1 MITYVNTVLV
11 SNNASATTEV
21 LSDPKALQFDTAAEV
36 QAKKGLFVV
45 ESLDDAEV
53 DSITANTDKIRI
65 GMYTGSYTTTL
76 LPNGNKKYI
85 ANIKWSNAINKND
98 IKSVRVLNCPEANKV
113 DTEDTVT
120 IDFAKMTE
128 VAKNTLALGGKI
140 VVLRLTFKDLPTRF
154 RNWTESYDYLTQVG
168 DNATKLA
175 SAFAHIINK
184 AAKRARV
191 EAVANNTKLVLTA
204 MKYDDDNSSE
214 TINWANKVRFNANMY
229 WQDPAAPG
237 FASSNKYMLG
247 EEAEGGKF
255 ISKEPGKQYAAAAKL
270 VRDRESQAL
279 GYEGILNR
287 GNGTWPIIKP
297 AIETDINAL
306 YDGLTIEFENMYR
319 AADDIF
325 RKTKQTVEIYA
336 PKGTITNVIGGISGS
351 DGFKAFIGTP
361 ETNLNDTKE
370 GAAFKEPVA
379 AA

>member
-1 MITYVNTVLV
+1 
-11 SNNASATTEV
+11 
-21 LSDPKALQFDTAAEV
+21 
-36 QAKKGLFVV
+36 
-45 ESLDDAEV
+45 
-53 DSITANTDKIRI
+53 
-65 GMYTGSYTTTL
+65 
-76 LPNGNKKYI
+76 
-85 ANIKWSNAINKND
+85 
-98 IKSVRVLNCPEANKV
+98 
-113 DTEDTVT
+113 
-120 IDFAKMTE
+120 MTE
-128 VAKNTLALGGKI
+128 IAKNTLALGGKI

-168 DNATKLA
+168 DDAAKLA

-336 PKGTITNVIGGISGS
+336 PKGTITNVIN
-351 DGFKAFIGTP
+351 GFKAFIGTP

>member
-11 SNNASATTEV
+11 SNNAGATTEV

-76 LPNGNKKYI
+76 LPDGSKKYI

-168 DNATKLA
+168 DDAAKLA

-229 WQDPAAPG
+229 WQDPAAPA
-237 FASSNKYMLG
+237 FASSNKYILG
-247 EEAEGGKF
+247 EETEGGKF
-255 ISKEPGKQYAAAAKL
+255 IAKEPGKQYAAAAKL

-279 GYEGILNR
+279 GYDGILNR

-336 PKGTITNVIGGISGS
+336 PKGTITNVIN
-351 DGFKAFIGTP
+351 GFKAFIGTP

-370 GAAFKEPVA
+370 GVAFKEPVA

>member
-76 LPNGNKKYI
+76 LPNGSKKYI

-128 VAKNTLALGGKI
+128 IAKNTLSLGGKI

-168 DNATKLA
+168 DDAAKLA

-247 EEAEGGKF
+247 EETEGSKF

-279 GYEGILNR
+279 GYDGILNR

-336 PKGTITNVIGGISGS
+336 PKGTITNVIN
-351 DGFKAFIGTP
+351 GFKAFIGTP

>member
-76 LPNGNKKYI
+76 LPNGSKKYI

-168 DNATKLA
+168 DDAAKLA

-191 EAVANNTKLVLTA
+191 EAVANSTKLVLTA

-336 PKGTITNVIGGISGS
+336 PKGTITNVIN
-351 DGFKAFIGTP
+351 GFKAFIGTP

-370 GAAFKEPVA
+370 GVAFKEPVA